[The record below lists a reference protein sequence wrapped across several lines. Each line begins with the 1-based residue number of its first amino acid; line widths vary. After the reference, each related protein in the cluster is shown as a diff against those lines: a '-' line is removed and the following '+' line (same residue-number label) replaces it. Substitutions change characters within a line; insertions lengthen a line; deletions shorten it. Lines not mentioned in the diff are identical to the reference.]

1 MIIYNI
7 TQYCF
12 FGFGVYNLTYL
23 LLKHT
28 KVFKDKIKLAT
39 IDKAATTTLILCG
52 LLYLFNFV
60 YDWTLIFINSE
71 SENSQHLFQRLNGPY
86 GFSLYAQQ
94 ATYIIISLL
103 FTLKYVRQKSFLRFI
118 IAFLLLFNF
127 ERYVIIITSIHR
139 DYLPSSWT
147 MYQSTFYY
155 LQLDWIV
162 KTLIFVALLQLFS
175 SYKIGINYNNR
186 LSNRT
191 RKHKLI
197 ETSVGC

>member
-1 MIIYNI
+1 MSIYNI

-12 FGFGVYNLTYL
+12 FGFGVYNLVYL
-23 LLKHT
+23 FFKHT
-28 KVFKDKIKLAT
+28 KVFKEKLNLPA
-39 IDKAATTTLILCG
+39 IDKAATTTLIICG

-71 SENSQHLFQRLNGPY
+71 SEHSQHLFQRFKGPY

-103 FTLKYVRQKSFLRFI
+103 FNLKYVREKSILRFF

-127 ERYVIIITSIHR
+127 ERYVIIITSLHR

-147 MYQSTFYY
+147 MYHTTFYY
-155 LQLDWIV
+155 IPLDWIA
-162 KTLIFVALLQLFS
+162 KTLIFCSFTTIIYYFQ
-175 SYKIGINYNNR
+175 NR
-186 LSNRT
+186 N
-191 RKHKLI
+191 KL
-197 ETSVGC
+197 